1 MGTGRPPADNPRSVQ
16 TRIRMT
22 EDEAKML
29 AECANKLNTTKTEVV
44 IKGIRKVYSDLK
56 VGGKQNGNQKCN

>member
-1 MGTGRPPADNPRSVQ
+1 MGAGRPPADNPRLVQ

-29 AECANKLNTTKTEVV
+29 AECANKLKTTKTEVV
-44 IKGIRKVYSDLK
+44 IRGIKKIYAEL
-56 VGGKQNGNQKCN
+56 GGVKNG

>member
-1 MGTGRPPADNPRSVQ
+1 MGTGRLPADNPRSVQ

-29 AECANKLNTTKTEVV
+29 AECASKLKTTKTEVV
-44 IKGIRKVYSDLK
+44 IKGIRKVYRELGGNLK
-56 VGGKQNGNQKCN
+56 

>member
-29 AECANKLNTTKTEVV
+29 AKCASKLKTTKTEVV
-44 IKGIRKVYSDLK
+44 IKGIKKVYKDL
-56 VGGKQNGNQKCN
+56 GGN